1 MMKNT
6 NEMELVFD
14 SRPVNEG
21 FARVSVAAFMT
32 QLQSDFGGSVRCKD
46 CGLRGSHECADPW
59 V

>member
-32 QLQSDFGGSVRCKD
+32 QLNRLWRKYQM
-46 CGLRGSHECADPW
+46 
-59 V
+59 

>member
-21 FARVSVAAFMT
+21 FARVNNIAN
-32 QLQSDFGGSVRCKD
+32 
-46 CGLRGSHECADPW
+46 
-59 V
+59 